1 MSVIRFGTREKTE
14 RGISK
19 KNLFFC
25 LTPIGSYMS
34 TEVTL
39 LVVQIVSGV
48 ASGLLLALL
57 TSAFRKLLDLIKKT
71 HHDLH
76 SLHRTNSMQ
85 LNTIKELGSLRSSRV
100 ESQKNN
106 SSGSEEI
113 QATSLEQ

>member
-1 MSVIRFGTREKTE
+1 MD
-14 RGISK
+14 
-19 KNLFFC
+19 
-25 LTPIGSYMS
+25 

-39 LVVQIVSGV
+39 LIVQIVSGV

-85 LNTIKELGSLRSSRV
+85 LNTITKELGSLRSS
-100 ESQKNN
+100 QKNN
-106 SSGSEEI
+106 STSSEEI
-113 QATSLEQ
+113 QQQVTIEVSASQPVV

>member
-1 MSVIRFGTREKTE
+1 MIKHIR
-14 RGISK
+14 K
-19 KNLFFC
+19 KGNLKILFFC
-25 LTPIGSYMS
+25 LAPIGSYMS

-39 LVVQIVSGV
+39 LIVQIVSGV

-85 LNTIKELGSLRSSRV
+85 LNTITKELGSLRSSRV

-106 SSGSEEI
+106 SSGSDEI
-113 QATSLEQ
+113 QATVV